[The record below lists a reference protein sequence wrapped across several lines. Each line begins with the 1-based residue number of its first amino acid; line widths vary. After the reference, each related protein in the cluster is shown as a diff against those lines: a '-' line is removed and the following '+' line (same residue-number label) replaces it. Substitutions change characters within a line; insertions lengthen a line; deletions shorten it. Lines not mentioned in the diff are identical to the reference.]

1 MGSLPSHTGFFF
13 FPNTEVVSL
22 CRHIPALLI
31 QVWLVWHFTSHLVL
45 SLVDGGSLGETA
57 TGHFLDP
64 TYPLWGVFTCCM
76 LGHLGGLCAYLTEPG
91 RNVL

>member
-13 FPNTEVVSL
+13 PNTEVVSW
-22 CRHIPALLI
+22 CRHVPALLI
-31 QVWLVWHFTSHLVL
+31 QVWLVWHFTSHLV
-45 SLVDGGSLGETA
+45 STLVDGGSLGETA
-57 TGHFLDP
+57 TGPFLDP
-64 TYPLWGVFTCCM
+64 KYPPWDVFTCCM